1 MPSPKPSGIPVS
13 GQTGQSRP
21 TSALDDCPKLVP
33 VLVRICAR
41 SVAGSGA
48 AASAATSAFPS
59 LSQSPVASAPGAP
72 QTAPAG
78 SVDQPFQPPS
88 GLKPA
93 DASNTWICAPPFAS
107 V

>member
-1 MPSPKPSGIPVS
+1 MPSPKPSGAPVS
-13 GQTGQSRP
+13 GQTGQRRP
-21 TSALDDCPKLVP
+21 TSPLDDCRNPVP

-41 SVAGSGA
+41 IVAGAGA
-48 AASAATSAFPS
+48 GATAATSAFPS
-59 LSQSPVASAPGAP
+59 LSQSPVASAPGP
-72 QTAPAG
+72 PHTAPAG
-78 SVDQPFQPPS
+78 SVDQPPQPPR